1 MIETAD
7 KTHLVLV
14 SYLVPVE
21 GTLVIPGKDEDDVRT
36 KALELFQNRINV
48 NIVLVKCI
56 DEVDQTSEQDN
67 TNVIIFDPTN
77 KKKT

>member
-7 KTHLVLV
+7 KTYIVLV

-36 KALELFQNRINV
+36 KTLELFQNRINV
-48 NIVLVKCI
+48 NIVSINCV
-56 DEVDQTSEQDN
+56 DEADQASDDDN
-67 TNVIIFDPTN
+67 TNVIVFDPTN